1 MRSIL
6 YSNIPDSQLAVASI
20 QDKQDLSHLFVAIR
34 WRPFHEVLAVLPL
47 REHLYNVTQTLAESV
62 ERARHKKENKSGSEW
77 QCAQSQFALS
87 PDLPNHFC
95 DAKKIEEDV
104 RLVEWC
110 QEKRCDCR
118 VGPKSS

>member
-47 REHLYNVTQTLAESV
+47 REHLYNVTQT
-62 ERARHKKENKSGSEW
+62 
-77 QCAQSQFALS
+77 
-87 PDLPNHFC
+87 HFC